1 MGLKNKKIMDD
12 LTGYSLGFG
21 YNFGRS
27 KLDMA
32 YNQSCQDTSH
42 QLYDSGLTNRAVV
55 EQRKTYVTASYTYN
69 F

>member
-1 MGLKNKKIMDD
+1 MDN

-27 KLDMA
+27 KIDFA
-32 YNQSCQDTSH
+32 YNQSNQKTSH
-42 QLYDSGLTNRAVV
+42 QLYDTGLTNTAKIDERNSA
-55 EQRKTYVTASYTYN
+55 VTASFTLK